1 MKTKKIPKFK
11 NYAEEAKFW
20 DTHDVTDY
28 LQALEFAD
36 VEFMPR
42 HKREQMVTIRMEP
55 RLKQQI
61 EKIARY
67 NGVTLSAL
75 TRMWLIEKL
84 RHAAKK

>member
-28 LQALEFAD
+28 LQEMEFAD
-36 VEFMPR
+36 VEFAPR
-42 HKREQMVTIRMEP
+42 QKRAQMVAIRMEP
-55 RLKQQI
+55 KLKQQI

-84 RHAAKK
+84 RLVAKK

>member
-1 MKTKKIPKFK
+1 MKIKKIPKFK
-11 NYAEEAKFW
+11 SYAEEANFW

-28 LQALEFAD
+28 LQDMEFAD

-42 HKREQMVTIRMEP
+42 QKREEMVTIRLETK
-55 RLKQQI
+55 LKQQI

-67 NGVTLSAL
+67 NGITLSAL